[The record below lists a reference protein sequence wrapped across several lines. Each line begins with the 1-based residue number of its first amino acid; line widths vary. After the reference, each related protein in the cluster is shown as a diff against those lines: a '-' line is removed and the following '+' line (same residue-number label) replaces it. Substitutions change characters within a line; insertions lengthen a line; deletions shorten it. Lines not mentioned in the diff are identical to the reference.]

1 MAIEDHDTPR
11 GRDNETQPLLAAE
24 PSPSQT
30 RPRRFREKP
39 VVLVFLCLLLIF
51 CIDVGSYMCLAPQ
64 TRIYESIACRNYYES
79 HDPGWNQSVTEIPE
93 EQCKIPPVQSEVAF
107 VQAMQGSFGAIP
119 SILLSVPYG
128 RLADNPKYG
137 RKVVILLALVGLL
150 LDQYTI
156 LTVTWFSRIFP
167 LRAVWLGSAFTVIGA
182 GASMGGAMVI
192 TMISDVVDAKNR
204 STAFFQV
211 ALSVVVAQLVAP
223 PISSWMM
230 SKTDPWAPLL
240 LGTLI
245 SSASV
250 LLIFLIPETVHLR
263 DTKDEEPSSET
274 ETPSDEASEE
284 PTPTYLSRY
293 SKFKPRNLLH
303 SLRTSIKP
311 IVPNLTTA
319 LLLSTFLI
327 TNIGRKEVDLLLLY
341 VSTRY
346 HTSVSNAAFTLS
358 VFAGVNIFLLLIILP
373 ALSRYLTVKRNL
385 PSNLKDLAISR
396 FSITVLTL
404 GSVGM
409 ALAPTLATLTAGL
422 VVYTL
427 GSGFNAVNMS
437 LVSTLVEPRHIARL
451 YSIVSMLSMVGSFV
465 GGPLLAALFGLG
477 MKMGEGW
484 VGLPFLGAALLY
496 GVILASVWFIR
507 LPRGNRADDG
517 NGDGYDESQRGD
529 LEGMASSPLRYT
541 DE

>member
-1 MAIEDHDTPR
+1 MAMEDHDTTR
-11 GRDNETQPLLAAE
+11 ERDDETRPLLAAE

-51 CIDVGSYMCLAPQ
+51 CIDFGSYMSLAPQ

-79 HDPGWNQSVTEIPE
+79 HDPGWNQSVAEIPE
-93 EQCKIPPVQSEVAF
+93 EQCKIAPVQGEVAF
-107 VQAMQGSFGAIP
+107 VQGMQGSFDAIP
-119 SILLSVPYG
+119 SIFLSVAYG

-137 RKVVILLALVGLL
+137 RKLVILLALVGLL
-150 LDQYTI
+150 LNQYTI

-192 TMISDVVDAKNR
+192 TMISDVVEAKNR

-211 ALSVVVAQLVAP
+211 ALSVVVAQFVAP

-230 SKTDPWAPLL
+230 SKTDPWVPLL

-245 SSASV
+245 SSISA
-250 LLIFLIPETVHLR
+250 LLIFLLPETVHLR
-263 DTKDEEPSSET
+263 DTKDEEEPSSAS

-284 PTPTYLSRY
+284 TTPTYPSRY
-293 SKFKPRNLLH
+293 SKFQPRNLLH
-303 SLRTSIKP
+303 NLHTSIKP

-327 TNIGRKEVDLLLLY
+327 TNIGRKEIDLLLLY

-358 VFAGVNIFLLLIILP
+358 VFAGVNIFLLLIVLP
-373 ALSRYLTVKRNL
+373 TISRYLTVKRNL

-404 GSVGM
+404 GSVCM
-409 ALAPTLATLTAGL
+409 ALAPTLATMTAGL

-427 GSGFNAVNMS
+427 GGGFNAVNMS

-451 YSIVSMLSMVGSFV
+451 YSVISMLSMVGAFV

-496 GVILASVWFIR
+496 GVIWVPVWFIR
-507 LPRGNRADDG
+507 LPRGNGDDDG
-517 NGDGYDESQRGD
+517 NVDGGDP
-529 LEGMASSPLRYT
+529 EGTASSPLRYT